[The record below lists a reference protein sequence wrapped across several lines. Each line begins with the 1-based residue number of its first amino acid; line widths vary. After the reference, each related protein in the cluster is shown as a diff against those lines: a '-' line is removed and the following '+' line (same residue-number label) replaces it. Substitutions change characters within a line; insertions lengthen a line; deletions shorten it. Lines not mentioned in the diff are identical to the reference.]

1 MAIKPYLYQLCELF
15 LPITSDDANLGFIFL
30 ANWISGSVAA
40 MISSIVCYPLDFART
55 RIATDL
61 KE

>member
-15 LPITSDDANLGFIFL
+15 LPITSDDATLGFIFL